1 MELYEEVQA
10 ERLATLELRHQL
22 AREGAP
28 AERLLAARMWERYL
42 VRTLRAAQAAGNE
55 LVIERGLRRRTP
67 RAGRCV
73 ARTRINR
80 GKRKGKRDELRSPP
94 MVTYRRTSMAR
105 TEGP

>member
-55 LVIERGLRRRTP
+55 LVIEEAFDGARR
-67 RAGRCV
+67 
-73 ARTRINR
+73 
-80 GKRKGKRDELRSPP
+80 ELVGASP
-94 MVTYRRTSMAR
+94 AQ
-105 TEGP
+105 G